1 MAHRAAKNADGASDV
16 SSSLRQDE
24 EKKSKKGQAQPH
36 QNGSPGKRVKKRY
49 SVNIFNKKKQEVEG
63 TSALNKFKSSTHE
76 REPDDL
82 RKRSPSSGAYQ
93 TADSNEHNPQF
104 EPAERDN
111 MRVKR
116 SNTNQ
121 TTLHPP
127 GKPSELMLDDSFDV
141 NLDNLASDRISNIE
155 PNTTRNVVTGSR
167 LIDFASAQTRHEDWV
182 NGSSSPT
189 KNASN
194 SKHSR

>member
-1 MAHRAAKNADGASDV
+1 MLKRSAKNDESASDV
-16 SSSLRQDE
+16 CSTLRQDE
-24 EKKSKKGQAQPH
+24 ERKSRKGQAQPH

-49 SVNIFNKKKQEVEG
+49 SVNIFNKKKEVEG
-63 TSALNKFKSSTHE
+63 ASALNKYKSSTNE
-76 REPDDL
+76 REVDDL

-104 EPAERDN
+104 EPAEQDE

-121 TTLHPP
+121 TTKQPP

-141 NLDNLASDRISNIE
+141 NLDNLASDRISNFE

-182 NGSSSPT
+182 TGSSSPT
-189 KNASN
+189 KNAAT
-194 SKHSR
+194 SKHHR